1 MSFAVKLLRTLP
13 FVALL
18 FLALHAKAQEAQAP
32 GVPVEKVNAYR
43 DGDVFMTELQTKG
56 PWIGGDINA
65 QFTSDAVQIDLPGAV
80 LTKGK
85 QLIKVDDR
93 IFKSVYATQNDSTVR
108 TRFALNS
115 GLSGQSLQDQV
126 RIRRAGSAIVIEVT
140 GEAKPFDKK
149 AKNAEVTRSLA
160 IVDDEGNE
168 GIATK
173 LVAGAP
179 VAAAAAGVVETTVA
193 STDIATAA
201 SKVVETKPDTN
212 KLAENQIPVLASQK
226 DTKKAE
232 GSPMARML
240 ITLGVLAVLLGATL
254 FGVKR
259 YAASRNIGP
268 RSSTKIRV
276 LTQHPLGPKKSLA
289 IIQVAGESILVGI
302 TDQNISMLKTLSLI
316 DDEVPA
322 EVPNRFEAALDE
334 YEEETP
340 APRSANKRSA
350 RASYQDENEDDFASQ
365 DLSKIR
371 DVVSTRL
378 KNMRNI

>member
-1 MSFAVKLLRTLP
+1 MTVARSLILQSLRYLP

-18 FLALHAKAQEAQAP
+18 FLALQTRAQDVTP

-65 QFTSDAVQIDLPGAV
+65 QFTADSIQIDLPGAV

-93 IFKSVYATQNDSTVR
+93 NFKSVYATQNESSVR
-108 TRFALNS
+108 TRFTLNG
-115 GLSGQSLQDQV
+115 GLNASSLQDQV
-126 RIRRAGSAIVIEVT
+126 RVRRAGSAIVIEVT
-140 GEAKPFDKK
+140 GDAKTT
-149 AKNAEVTRSLA
+149 AKSAKIGDVIKTIA
-160 IVDDEGNE
+160 IVDDENGE
-168 GIATK
+168 SISAK

-179 VAAAAAGVVETTVA
+179 AKAANDVVEATVA
-193 STDIATAA
+193 STDISTAA
-201 SKVVETKPDTN
+201 AKVEMKPDTN
-212 KLAENQIPVLASQK
+212 KLPESQIPVLASQK
-226 DTKKAE
+226 EAKKSSS
-232 GSPMARML
+232 SPIGRL
-240 ITLGVLAVLLGATL
+240 LLTLGILAVVLGATV

-259 YAASRNIGP
+259 YAAARNLGP
-268 RSSTKIRV
+268 KSSTKIRV

-316 DDEVPA
+316 DDEVPT

-334 YEEETP
+334 FEEE
-340 APRSANKRSA
+340 APRARRS
-350 RASYQDENEDDFASQ
+350 RSYENEDDEFASQ
-365 DLSKIR
+365 DLTKIR